1 MASTNVT
8 LSPFDTG
15 VMGHYRAISLAAAV
29 NGLTAAQIIASL
41 TWRAPSPYFV
51 LTRLAAQVEV
61 ITAVTTACVL
71 DLKAFVFRGASAVA
85 TGSGSTVLTLTGNN
99 QKMKASMGTT
109 QFSAFG
115 EIRTAQG
122 AAQPITAAAS
132 KTNDAAPFGWASFG
146 TLFDTSG
153 TGTAVL
159 VKPGAAVTP
168 GGWNDL
174 YTFNPG
180 TQYPLVLSSGEG
192 IEIQVH
198 TADNADGTITY
209 AFLWEWFETTAYP

>member
-1 MASTNVT
+1 MADTTNVV
-8 LSPFDTG
+8 LRPFDTG
-15 VMGHYRAISLAAAV
+15 LGHYRAISLAAAV
-29 NGLTAAQIIASL
+29 NGLTAGQIIASL
-41 TWRAPSPYFV
+41 TWRAPSPFFV
-51 LTRLAAQVEV
+51 LTRLSAQFEV
-61 ITAVTTACVL
+61 LTAITTACVL

-85 TGSGSTVLTLTGNN
+85 SGTGSTTLTLTGNN
-99 QKMKASMGTT
+99 QKMKSSMAAT

-132 KTNDAAPFGWASFG
+132 KVNDGAPFGWASFG

-174 YTFNPG
+174 YTYTPG
-180 TQYPLVLSSGEG
+180 TQHPLVLGSGEG

-198 TADNADGTITY
+198 TANNTDGTVTY
-209 AFLWEWFETTAYP
+209 AFLWEWIETNTYP